1 MSPSHDPVEPA
12 PFEAARPTTTE
23 RQPAGNSGAP
33 PRWVAPALLL
43 LLLAA
48 ALVVFWLPERVA
60 ERSPEPATARTDGAS
75 APAAAASPAARP
87 AAPAGPDGTPWSE
100 AQLARLR
107 KAAQDVLEE
116 LLAIQ
121 FDLQERAV
129 ERWAAEPFAAAA
141 ALAAEGD
148 ELYRQRAYEQAAERY
163 REGLASLQ
171 RLQESLP
178 GEVDR
183 QLAAVRQ
190 ALEQGDAEAA
200 AGALELATLM
210 EPENDALAALRSRV
224 ESLPGLLELMEQ
236 AGEAEQGGDLALAE
250 RLLSEATALDP
261 AHQRAAAERARV
273 AEAHLQ
279 ARFNSAMSDGYT
291 ALDADRF
298 DAARAAFRR
307 AENLR
312 PGSAEAASA
321 LLEVATVETAYRL
334 AALKRQGLEYER
346 QERWQE
352 AVSAYEQ
359 AQKIDPTVLFAA
371 EGLGRSRDRA
381 RLHGQFA
388 AAIEQPERLA
398 DQQVANSMESLL
410 QEARRISPQGPV
422 LSAQIAR
429 LETLLTLATTP
440 VPVTLLSDSETE
452 VIVYKV
458 ARLGRFDRQQLD
470 LRPGTYTAVGQRVG
484 YRDVRHEFTVSHGRE
499 MAPVTIRCTEPI

>member
-1 MSPSHDPVEPA
+1 MPEREP
-12 PFEAARPTTTE
+12 TGT
-23 RQPAGNSGAP
+23 SGAA

-60 ERSPEPATARTDGAS
+60 ERGAEEAVAPRSDGVNGPEP
-75 APAAAASPAARP
+75 P
-87 AAPAGPDGTPWSE
+87 AAPAVRPAPPAGPDATPWSE

-107 KAAQDVLEE
+107 KEAQDVLEE

-121 FDLQERAV
+121 FDLQERGV
-129 ERWAAEPFAAAA
+129 DRWAAEPFAAAA
-141 ALAAEGD
+141 ALAGEGD
-148 ELYRQRAYEQAAERY
+148 ELYRQREYEQAAERY

-178 GEVDR
+178 AEVDR

-190 ALEQGDAEAA
+190 AIERGEPETAA
-200 AGALELATLM
+200 AGLELATVM
-210 EPENDALAALRSRV
+210 EPENDALAALRGRV

-236 AGEAEQGGDLALAE
+236 AGDAEQEGDLARAE
-250 RLLSEATALDP
+250 RLLSDATALDP
-261 AHQRAAAERARV
+261 AHRRAAAERARV

-279 ARFNSAMSDGYT
+279 VRFNTAMSDGYT

-298 DAARAAFRR
+298 DAARAAFRQ
-307 AENLR
+307 AEALR
-312 PGSAEAASA
+312 PGAAEAASA
-321 LLEVATVETAYRL
+321 LLEAATAETAFRL

-346 QERWQE
+346 QERWGQ
-352 AVSAYEQ
+352 AVNAYEQ
-359 AQKIDPTVLFAA
+359 AQQLDPTVLFAA

-381 RLHGQFA
+381 RLHGQFT

-398 DQQVANSMESLL
+398 DEQVAQSMESLL

-429 LETLLTLATTP
+429 LETLLTLANKP
-440 VPVTLLSDSETE
+440 VPVTLLSDSQTE

-458 ARLGRFDRQQLD
+458 ARLGRFERQQLE
-470 LRPGTYTAVGQRVG
+470 LRPGTYTAVGQRNG
-484 YRDVRHEFTVSHGRE
+484 YRDVRREFTVSHGQE
-499 MAPVTIRCTEPI
+499 IAPVMIRCTEPI